1 MSLAAF
7 YRHKAE
13 QCDHLAAAAP
23 DPARRANLQEEGK
36 LWRGI
41 AKDIA
46 KQERSESGPP

>member
-1 MSLAAF
+1 MSFSDF

-13 QCDHLAAAAP
+13 QCNQMAAAATEP
-23 DPARRANLQEEGK
+23 SERAKYQDEAA

-46 KQERSESGPP
+46 RQDRDEGGPP